1 MKLNR
6 MHVVLSACR
15 TGADNQS
22 RTDELESRLL
32 HEDFAYDAAEGCYKG
47 EREASFVVQV
57 RSFPE
62 VLELMQMSQDFQQES
77 VMLVDA
83 RGKGYILF
91 NDAPGMVALG
101 AFSTSFT
108 EPLSEYVDA
117 YTKVGDIY
125 YYTYNFHRE
134 V

>member
-15 TGADNQS
+15 PGADNQS

-32 HEDFAYDAAEGCYKG
+32 NEDFAYDAAEGCYKD

-62 VLELMQMSQDFQQES
+62 VLELMKMSQDFQQES
-77 VMLVDA
+77 VLLVDA

-91 NDAPGMVALG
+91 NDARGMVALG
-101 AFSTSFT
+101 KFNTAYTD
-108 EPLSEYVDA
+108 PLSDYVDA
-117 YTKVGDIY
+117 YTKIGDTY
-125 YYTYNFHRE
+125 YYTYNFNQE
-134 V
+134 A